1 MMKATRWWCLGL
13 LITGAI
19 LCSQVGRSPAQDKKE
34 EKKGKEKIPHEKHDG
49 SALNDSL
56 RDVINTGVKM
66 FNDQGDHAGCYRL
79 FQGSLLSVRPFL
91 ASDLQKKI
99 DEGIT
104 NAEKM
109 RSYADRAFEL
119 RRVLDEIRSSTPTGD
134 KKEKKK
140 EIKKT
145 DEPGGEKGQVAGKLT
160 YQGKP
165 VTGGYFVTLVGG
177 DNKKFSS
184 NAIQKDGSF
193 QFKTPIPLG
202 EYRVA
207 IEPIPGEAIKG
218 VALPARYSTE
228 GTSGLS
234 VRVQPGKQQ
243 VDLNLVK

>member
-13 LITGAI
+13 VITGAI
-19 LCSQVGRSPAQDKKE
+19 LCSQAGKSPAQDKKD
-34 EKKGKEKIPHEKHDG
+34 EKKKKEIAPHEKHDG

-91 ASDLQKKI
+91 AGDLQKKI

-119 RRVLDEIRSSTPTGD
+119 RRVIDEIRSSTPTGD
-134 KKEKKK
+134 KKDKKK
-140 EIKKT
+140 ETKKT
-145 DEPGGEKGQVAGKLT
+145 DEPASDKGQVSGRLIF
-160 YQGKP
+160 QGKP
-165 VTGGYFVTLVGG
+165 VTGGYFVTLIGG
-177 DNKKFSS
+177 DSKKFSS
-184 NAIQKDGSF
+184 AIQKDGSF

-207 IEPIPGEAIKG
+207 IEPIPGEAVKG
-218 VALPARYSTE
+218 VALPPRYASE

-234 VRVQPGKQQ
+234 IRVQAGKQQ